1 MREYQYQKV
10 AGFRLPLKDE
20 TAVQVRFYGKKV
32 LTIDRRDYFVTGKSL
47 VIAGALSY
55 AGISPTA
62 ERRRTVPS
70 PATSKHI
77 GFTTVSGLGCLECR
91 VL

>member
-1 MREYQYQKV
+1 
-10 AGFRLPLKDE
+10 
-20 TAVQVRFYGKKV
+20 
-32 LTIDRRDYFVTGKSL
+32 